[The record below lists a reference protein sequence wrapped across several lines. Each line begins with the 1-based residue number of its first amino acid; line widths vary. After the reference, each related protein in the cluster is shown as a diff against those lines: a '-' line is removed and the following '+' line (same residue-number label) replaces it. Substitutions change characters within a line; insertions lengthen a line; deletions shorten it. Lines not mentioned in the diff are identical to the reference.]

1 MKGYRELIFWIMYLV
16 GMILLVADTMLILV
30 CLGR

>member
-1 MKGYRELIFWIMYLV
+1 MRGYKELIFWIMYLI
-16 GMILLVADTMLILV
+16 GAILLVTQTMLLLV

>member
-16 GMILLVADTMLILV
+16 GMILLVADTMLMWV